1 MAISPNY
8 HCAAEG
14 SKGNITYAPIA
25 ILTQATM
32 AGNFG
37 KARLAMS
44 TSVARARWH
53 LLSGL
58 GNERPM
64 LCGLIVYVFQQNK
77 GCTRIYQVTEY
88 WKFKMVGPSG
98 ISFL

>member
-8 HCAAEG
+8 HCAAED

-25 ILTQATM
+25 ILPQATM

-44 TSVARARWH
+44 TSVARARWR

-58 GNERPM
+58 GMSMCSSQKQEKVHAH
-64 LCGLIVYVFQQNK
+64 L
-77 GCTRIYQVTEY
+77 
-88 WKFKMVGPSG
+88 SG
-98 ISFL
+98 Y